1 MIERDKLIDELINQE
16 ESFEF
21 IYNKKNLIN
30 IIQFLLNRI
39 TIDNIKENDD
49 YILSEDQN
57 RLKKE
62 FYDNLISDSNSIE
75 GLWLSFDD
83 IIDYIKVKSFTQNDI
98 KNEIIYEKYITTKEF
113 DDIIDMLYKLYN
125 CVSGFMEE

>member
-39 TIDNIKENDD
+39 TIDNIKKNDD

>member
-49 YILSEDQN
+49 YILSENQN

-83 IIDYIKVKSFTQNDI
+83 IIDFIKVKSFTQNDI